1 MGVTALVMAGGK
13 GTRMKRK
20 EEKPLLKVGGKS
32 MIEHILIA
40 LKNAKKVDEVVVAVS
55 KHTPKTARML
65 KKSAVK
71 VLETPGKDYVSDTQY
86 AVKKL
91 KLGTVVTISADLP
104 LVTSE
109 VIDEVIEHYEQCDK
123 PALAVMIPAETR
135 ERHGLELDYLFGK
148 GGRRLVPAGI
158 NVINGRRIDEAE
170 LEEETFVF
178 DREEIAVNVNTPA
191 DLETAERL
199 FKRLKE
205 SKKRALSPL

>member
-13 GTRMKRK
+13 GTRMKLK

-32 MIEHILIA
+32 MIERILIA

-55 KHTPKTARML
+55 KHTPKTASML

-71 VLETPGKDYVSDTQY
+71 VLETPGKDYISDTQY

-91 KLGTVVTISADLP
+91 KLDTVLTISADLP
-104 LVTSE
+104 LATSE
-109 VIDEVIEHYEQCDK
+109 IIDEVIEHYEQCDK

-135 ERHGLELDYLFGK
+135 ERLDLELNYLFEVN
-148 GGRRLVPAGI
+148 GRRLVPAGI
-158 NVINGRRIDEAE
+158 NVIDGRRIDEAE
-170 LEEETFVF
+170 LEEETFVV